1 MKIKIISALGIV
13 GGAVSQILGGWESSM
28 VTLLIF
34 MGADYLTGL
43 LVAGI
48 FHASKKTENGAL
60 ESRAG
65 LKGLIRKGAMLLMVL
80 IAYRLDL
87 LAGTTMIKDAVCI
100 ALCVNEGL
108 SILENVGLMGV
119 KYPPVLVKAL
129 EMLQKEAN
137 TDDLRN

>member
-13 GGAVSQILGGWESSM
+13 GGAVSQILGGWESSL

-34 MGADYLTGL
+34 MGCDYITGL
-43 LVAGI
+43 LVAGV
-48 FHASKKTENGAL
+48 FHSSRKTENGAL

-108 SILENVGLMGV
+108 SIIENVGLMGV

-137 TDDLRN
+137 TDDIRN